1 MGIFGMWK
9 NRRRGGLI
17 ENTVMLSIMEFSN
30 LALGFVTSGYQ
41 MRVLGLDNSGFLAYV
56 LYIMV
61 FFQLFID
68 FGFIQSAPG
77 KIARRQK
84 DEKYLSRILTC
95 VTIIKLLFFGISVI
109 VLFCMLLFFEV
120 NGLQYL
126 TYWLCLLQVTTN
138 SLLPD
143 YMYRGMEKM
152 SVITVRTVLIKL
164 FAVVML
170 FLFVREND
178 QYYLV
183 PLFTIIANVGAII
196 FVYMHLFLKM
206 KIPFCRVTVRDILVE
221 IKDSSRF
228 FFSRI
233 ASTTY
238 STVNGLIIGQ
248 KSLAGTA
255 EYNRADTI
263 IGAAKK
269 GLLSPVADS
278 MYPHMMRTRNFSV
291 IKKTLKITMP
301 ILILGCAGVF
311 LLAEP
316 ICLLWLGADGIG
328 VVLPLRALMPIVIIT
343 LPSYIL
349 GFPTLGA
356 MGLSK
361 QVNNSTIYGTILHV
375 AMLGT
380 AYFTGNMNMLTLC
393 ILTCITEL
401 FILLYRITVVYRNR
415 RLMYETP
422 EAPAEKIKDRNG
434 IEPVP
439 DDISGEDG
447 A

>member
-1 MGIFGMWK
+1 MGLFGMWK
-9 NRRRGGLI
+9 NRTRGGLI

-30 LALGFVTSGYQ
+30 LALGLVTSGYQ

-61 FFQLFID
+61 FFQLFMD

-77 KIARRQK
+77 KIAKRQK
-84 DEKYLSRILTC
+84 DEKYLSKMLTC
-95 VTIIKLLFFGISVI
+95 VTIIKLMFFGISVV
-109 VLFCMLLFFEV
+109 VLFCMLLFFDI

-126 TYWLCLLQVTTN
+126 TYWLCLLQVASN

-152 SVITVRTVLIKL
+152 SVITVRTIMIKM

-170 FLFVREND
+170 FLFVKQED
-178 QYYLV
+178 HYYLV
-183 PLFTIIANVGAII
+183 PLFTTIANVGAII
-196 FVYMHLFLKM
+196 FVYAHLFLKM
-206 KIPFCRVTVRDILVE
+206 KIPFCRVTVQDIILE

-238 STVNGLIIGQ
+238 STVNGLILGQ
-248 KSLAGTA
+248 KSFAGTA

-263 IGAAKK
+263 INAAKK
-269 GLLSPVADS
+269 GLLSPLADS
-278 MYPHMMRTRNFSV
+278 MYPNMMRTRNFSI
-291 IKKTLKITMP
+291 IKKTLKIAMP
-301 ILILGCAGVF
+301 VLILGCAGVF

-316 ICLLWLGADGIG
+316 ICLLWLGENGAG

-361 QVNNSTIYGTILHV
+361 QVNNSTIYGTVLHV
-375 AMLGT
+375 IMLGVT
-380 AYFTGNMNMLTLC
+380 YFTGNMNMLTLC
-393 ILTCITEL
+393 ILTCVTEL

-415 RLMYETP
+415 HLMYETP
-422 EAPAEKIKDRNG
+422 QPSAPAKDDN
-434 IEPVP
+434 ESKLAP
-439 DDISGEDG
+439 DGISGEENV
-447 A
+447 